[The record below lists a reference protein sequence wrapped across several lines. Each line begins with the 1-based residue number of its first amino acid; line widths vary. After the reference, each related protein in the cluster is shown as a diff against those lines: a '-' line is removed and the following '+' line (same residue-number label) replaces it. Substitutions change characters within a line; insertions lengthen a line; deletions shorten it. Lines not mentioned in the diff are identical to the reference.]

1 MCCTTVNM
9 VALKKLFQQS
19 EQNQP
24 RPSTALGL
32 GDVEAN
38 GPYFGAPGSPVEEHL
53 EPSRLSATPQSP
65 RLPSP
70 GYKTPNSLDVS
81 HHFDQID
88 KQFEDLHQH
97 MGGVRPASSQSQL
110 PPSVP
115 TSFGIPRYSNS
126 RHIDLMDALYTSER
140 HQAATPTPGSPP
152 TSPYNED
159 VAERNMTR
167 FLRIQYRKGF
177 ASSRILSALYQE
189 DVADRNIAKYGGQS
203 RSSSSLSSRS
213 SPPAPGRRR
222 GLSPMGSDGKRRDSR
237 TMTLKKGSWMS
248 DGDLRNRST
257 PDRSSGASSRASNAS
272 TLIRLQRSAPTL
284 SPEETD
290 AAADEAPAALQR
302 LGVPPAYKQ
311 GKRWSNT
318 PLPDSPTL
326 PFPTG
331 GVSKSNSGVDF
342 PPELQPPIT
351 TTRTS
356 SLTPRSL
363 SPPPSAG
370 STSKKNVRDLS
381 INTQLAAQGRPKISH
396 RAIQP
401 PTPSNF
407 EMKRAP
413 SIAEVMNSPL
423 PAPTPTPSPGQ
434 PSPRFKFSEMMDLFK
449 QAYMSTQ
456 NMSSHPTYETLQ
468 DAIVRE
474 INSHDAFKSVPVPDA
489 GPPFTPSDPEKFARS
504 AGLNRSASA
513 GQLSKIM
520 RKSSFNKHKR
530 NSESRQSI
538 SSSVPS
544 KGFLRIVSSAP
555 ARRRHT
561 DAPLPSPELLADL
574 QQPQEAATQGEQ
586 LTYMD
591 ILRASNDK
599 PSGLRS
605 MNSSISWQRMRSEST
620 TNLPPAPR
628 STPDSRPITP
638 GTIYCMQAHS
648 DPSGENKSSDSHEAS
663 YEESDDEIIH
673 LPSVGAPP
681 PRVQIEGVDENN
693 VRYVIDSAT
702 ASDAHK
708 LMSWPQRV
716 HRANSPKPACE
727 NSLSPLARARMQLRG
742 TRSVETY

>member
-1 MCCTTVNM
+1 M

-19 EQNQP
+19 DQNQS
-24 RPSTALGL
+24 RPSSGL
-32 GDVEAN
+32 GIDDVSAD
-38 GPYFGAPGSPVEEHL
+38 GPYFETTPGHL
-53 EPSRLSATPQSP
+53 EPNRLSAVPSSP
-65 RLPSP
+65 GLPSP
-70 GYKTPNSLDVS
+70 GFKTSHAVDVS

-88 KQFEDLHQH
+88 KQFEDLHHH
-97 MGGVRPASSQSQL
+97 MGGERPTSSQSQL

-115 TSFGIPRYSNS
+115 TSVGVPRYSNS
-126 RHIDLMDALYTSER
+126 RHIDLMDAIFTTDRNQATSPS
-140 HQAATPTPGSPP
+140 TVSPP

-203 RSSSSLSSRS
+203 RSTSALSSRS
-213 SPPAPGRRR
+213 SPPAPGRRRR

-237 TMTLKKGSWMS
+237 TLNLTKGSWMS
-248 DGDLRNRST
+248 EGDLRNRST
-257 PDRSSGASSRASNAS
+257 DRDSGSSRASHAS

-290 AAADEAPAALQR
+290 SPAGENLAAVQR

-326 PFPTG
+326 PFPISDSRNSSSGTG
-331 GVSKSNSGVDF
+331 TPK
-342 PPELQPPIT
+342 ELQAPT
-351 TTRTS
+351 TTARSS
-356 SLTPRSL
+356 SLGPRSL
-363 SPPPSAG
+363 SPPPSSG
-370 STSKKNVRDLS
+370 PGSKKNVRDLS
-381 INTQLAAQGRPKISH
+381 INTQLASQGRPKISH
-396 RAIQP
+396 RAISP
-401 PTPSNF
+401 PTPSNY

-423 PAPTPTPSPGQ
+423 PAPSPSPSGQ
-434 PSPRFKFSEMMDLFK
+434 PSPRFKVSEMMDLFK
-449 QAYMSTQ
+449 QAYISTQ
-456 NMSSHPTYETLQ
+456 TMSSHPTYETLQ

-474 INSHDAFKSVPVPDA
+474 INSHDAFKSVPVPVS
-489 GPPFTPSDPEKFARS
+489 GPPFTPSDQENFPR
-504 AGLNRSASA
+504 GTDLNRSASA
-513 GQLSKIM
+513 GQLSKTI
-520 RKSSFNKHKR
+520 RKSSFRKHKR
-530 NSESRQSI
+530 NSESRQSF
-538 SSSVPS
+538 SSVQS
-544 KGFLRIVSSAP
+544 KGFLRTGG
-555 ARRRHT
+555 RRHT
-561 DAPLPSPELLADL
+561 DAPLPSPGLLAEL
-574 QQPQEAATQGEQ
+574 QQSGQSNPTADN

-591 ILRASNDK
+591 ILRANSVRSTGSQNGSRQGIHSNSATDV
-599 PSGLRS
+599 PPNL
-605 MNSSISWQRMRSEST
+605 ST
-620 TNLPPAPR
+620 APR

-648 DPSGENKSSDSHEAS
+648 DSSREEA
-663 YEESDDEIIH
+663 YEESDDDIIH

-716 HRANSPKPACE
+716 RRANSPQPSTRE
-727 NSLSPLARARMQLRG
+727 SSLSPLARARIQLRG
-742 TRSVETY
+742 ARSVETY